1 MRIFVSHASE
11 DKDIANRIADKLRSH
26 GNEVFFD
33 QDSLPPGLEYDD
45 KIKNAFKAT
54 DLFIFLISPDSV
66 RPGKYTLVEVGYAE
80 RKWKLRDGHI
90 LPVLIRPTEFGSI
103 PPYRTSVTILK
114 PQGPVDVEVLS
125 AVDDL
130 GRRPNAKFRYLSIV
144 AIVLLV
150 IAATAAGI
158 WIIYQRPIR
167 AEIRSAKWGN
177 CLEAP
182 QKSVEENGASA
193 QLTPCSGSHLQ
204 KWTVKADGTIW
215 NDASGRCLDADRI
228 TLKDDS
234 TIAMLWGCSG
244 APNQIWSNGG
254 KTRQIVSKAA
264 NKCLEPENGSQVSL
278 MECHEGLSQQWKLV
292 RDDD

>member
-103 PPYRTSVTILK
+103 PPYLTSVTILK

-158 WIIYQRPIR
+158 GLFIR
-167 AEIRSAKWGN
+167 DQFGLKF
-177 CLEAP
+177 AP
-182 QKSVEENGASA
+182 Q
-193 QLTPCSGSHLQ
+193 SGETVLKRLKNRWKRMGPPPNLLLAPGVDLQ

-234 TIAMLWGCSG
+234 TIVMLWGCSG

-254 KTRQIVSKAA
+254 KTRESVSKAA
-264 NKCLEPENGSQVSL
+264 NQCLEPENGS
-278 MECHEGLSQQWKLV
+278 
-292 RDDD
+292 